1 MIYWNCRETNNL
13 NEGGILVCQS
23 YHSRNTN
30 VNEWLSMRWC
40 KLTVSWERLERFQD
54 IIEFALFFPSV

>member
-1 MIYWNCRETNNL
+1 MINHYIIKTLSSEPFF
-13 NEGGILVCQS
+13 
-23 YHSRNTN
+23 
-30 VNEWLSMRWC
+30 VNIFHLARWC